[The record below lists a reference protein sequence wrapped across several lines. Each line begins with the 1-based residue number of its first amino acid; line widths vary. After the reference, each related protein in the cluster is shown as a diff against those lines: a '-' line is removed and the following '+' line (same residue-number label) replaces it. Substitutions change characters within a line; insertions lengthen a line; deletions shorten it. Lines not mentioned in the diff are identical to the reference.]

1 MPDIETT
8 PEIDLDAIDTEEAA
22 AGAAE
27 QLRDALRYHNYR
39 YYVLDDPVV
48 SDAEYDR
55 LFQQL
60 QTLEDTYPA
69 LQAPDSPT
77 HQVGGMVRD
86 ELGTADHPT
95 PMLSLKAVYEE
106 AEVRNFDETCRTEL
120 GRAPIPYTAE
130 PKFDGLAVE
139 LIYEDGRLV
148 QGATRGDGTTGEE
161 ITANVK
167 TIDGVPLRLRDE
179 DRPVPDRLVVR
190 GEAYMRKDEFNAF
203 NREREEAGK
212 KPFANPRN
220 AAAGSLRQLDS
231 TIAARRPLRI
241 FFYEIADDGR
251 DFDTHAEVLAALP
264 EWGLRVCEQHIRV
277 CDGIDEALHQYAE
290 VAAGRD
296 DLPYE
301 IDGLV
306 IKVNDFAGHE
316 TLGVRDRDPRWAV
329 AYKFPPRRATT
340 TITNISVQVGRTGRI
355 TPVAALAPV
364 EVGGVE
370 VTRASLHNQ
379 NEIDRKDVR
388 IGDTVLIE
396 RAGDVIPQVVKAVE
410 DERDGSETPYHIPD
424 ACPVCGSEVVLSDD
438 KKQAF
443 CTGGMTCTAQLR
455 ERLKH
460 YASRDATDIEGLGD
474 RRAEQLIDTD
484 LIEDISDLYAI
495 EKDDLLELERYA
507 EKSAQNLID
516 AIAASLEEDFDR
528 FIYALGIP
536 LVGSATARLLAQHFA
551 SLNALMDAD
560 EAALTDLPDIG
571 PEVAHSIVAFF
582 EDDANRA
589 VIDDIRDAGL
599 TLHNPYASDEAPLDG
614 LTFVFTGSLDN
625 WTRSEVQRFV
635 EQHGANAT
643 SSVSG
648 NTDYVVAG
656 PGAGSKR
663 DEAEERDISVL
674 DENAFHA
681 LLEKRDL
688 ATESSKTE

>member
-1 MPDIETT
+1 MPDIDTT
-8 PEIDLDAIDTEEAA
+8 PDIDLDAIDSEDAA
-22 AGAAE
+22 ATAAE
-27 QLRDALRYHNYR
+27 QLREAIRYHNYR

-60 QTLEDTYPA
+60 QELEEEYPD
-69 LQAPDSPT
+69 LRTPDSPT
-77 HQVGGMVRD
+77 HHVGGTVRD
-86 ELGTADHPT
+86 ELGTAEHPT

-106 AEVRNFDETCRTEL
+106 EDARNFDETCREEL
-120 GRAPIPYTAE
+120 GRETVTYTAE

-148 QGATRGDGTTGEE
+148 QGATRGDGETGEE

-167 TIDGVPLRLRDE
+167 TIKGVPLRLRDDE
-179 DRPVPDRLVVR
+179 RPVPDRLVVR
-190 GEAYMRKDEFNAF
+190 GEAYMRKDEFNDF
-203 NREREEAGK
+203 NRQREEDGK
-212 KPFANPRN
+212 KVFANPRN

-231 TIAARRPLRI
+231 NITARRPLRI

-251 DFDTHAEVLAALP
+251 DLDTHAEVLAALP
-264 EWGLRVCEQHIRV
+264 EWGLRVCEEHIRL
-277 CDGIDEALHQYAE
+277 CDGIDEALAHYE
-290 VAAGRD
+290 DVVGVRD

-340 TITNISVQVGRTGRI
+340 TIEDIFVQVGRTGRI
-355 TPVAALAPV
+355 TPVAELAPV

-379 NEIDRKDVR
+379 NEIDRKDIR
-388 IGDTVLIE
+388 IGDAALIE
-396 RAGDVIPQVVKAVE
+396 RAGDVIPQVVKVIE
-410 DERDGSETPYHIPD
+410 DERDGSEEQYHIPD
-424 ACPVCGSEVVLSDD
+424 TCPVCDSEVVLSDD

-443 CTGGMTCTAQLR
+443 CTGGMTCEAQLR

-460 YASRDATDIEGLGD
+460 YASREATDIEGLGD
-474 RRAEQLIDTD
+474 KRAEQLIDAG
-484 LIEDISDLYAI
+484 LIEDISDLYEI
-495 EKDDLLELERYA
+495 EKEELLQLERYA
-507 EKSAQNLID
+507 DKSAQNLID
-516 AIAASLEEDFDR
+516 EIEASLEQDFDR

-536 LVGSATARLLAQHFA
+536 LVGSATARLLAQTFA
-551 SLNALMDAD
+551 SLDALMAAD
-560 EAALTDLPDIG
+560 EETLTDIPDVG

-582 EDDANRA
+582 EDDDNRA
-589 VIDDIRDAGL
+589 VIDEIRDAGL
-599 TLHNPYASDEAPLDG
+599 TLTNPYAEEEAPLDG
-614 LTFVFTGSLDN
+614 LTFVFTGSLDD

-663 DEAEERDISVL
+663 DDAEARDIPVL
-674 DENAFHA
+674 DEDAFHE
-681 LLEKRDL
+681 LLEERGVDI
-688 ATESSKTE
+688 S

>member
-1 MPDIETT
+1 MPDLETT

-22 AGAAE
+22 ADAAE
-27 QLRDALRYHNYR
+27 QLREALRYHNYR

-55 LFQQL
+55 LFQRLQQL
-60 QTLEDTYPA
+60 ETEYPA
-69 LQAPDSPT
+69 LQTPDSPT

-86 ELGTADHPT
+86 ELGTAEHPT
-95 PMLSLKAVYEE
+95 PMLSLKAVYGE
-106 AEVRNFDETCRTEL
+106 AEVRNFDETCREEL
-120 GRAPIPYTAE
+120 GREAVSYTAE

-148 QGATRGDGTTGEE
+148 QGATRGDGETGEE

-167 TIDGVPLRLRDE
+167 TIKGVPLRLRDDE
-179 DRPVPDRLVVR
+179 RPVPDRLVVR
-190 GEAYMRKDEFNAF
+190 GEAYMRKDEFNEF
-203 NREREEAGK
+203 NRQREEAGK
-212 KPFANPRN
+212 KVFANPRN

-241 FFYEIADDGR
+241 FFYEIAADGR

-264 EWGLRVCEQHIRV
+264 EWGLRVCEQHIRR
-277 CDGIDEALHQYAE
+277 CDGIDEALHHYEE
-290 VAAGRD
+290 VVGVRD

-340 TITNISVQVGRTGRI
+340 TITDISVQVGRTGRI
-355 TPVAALAPV
+355 TPVATLAPV

-396 RAGDVIPQVVKAVE
+396 RAGDVIPQVVKAIV

-424 ACPVCGSEVVLSDD
+424 TCPICDSEVVLSDD

-443 CTGGMTCTAQLR
+443 CTGGMTCAAQLR

-474 RRAEQLIDTD
+474 KRAEQLIDTG

-495 EKDDLLELERYA
+495 EKEDLLGLERYA
-507 EKSAQNLID
+507 EKSAQNLLD
-516 AIAASLEEDFDR
+516 EIAASLEEDFDR

-551 SLNALMDAD
+551 SLDALIDAD

-599 TLHNPYASDEAPLDG
+599 TLHNPYADDEAPLDG
-614 LTFVFTGSLDN
+614 LTFVFTGSLDD

-656 PGAGSKR
+656 PGAGRKR
-663 DEAEERDISVL
+663 DAAEERGIPVL
-674 DENAFHA
+674 DEDAFHA
-681 LLEKRDL
+681 LLEERGL
-688 ATESSKTE
+688 ATE